1 MSVGARFDSP
11 CFKYFKFSVCE
22 RLCLKGSFLFRL
34 LRLLVA
40 SLLHLRLKKTCIL
53 RRCAGFSV
61 RTASCRNWTRV
72 YWTKQRTGM
81 DWKTGSGD
89 NPASRGPRHHRS
101 PDPPGED
108 GSLKYRRVHLLLF
121 WMNATILNKFSY
133 FSPWFSHNE
142 LTDAQLSLF
151 LIFVFLFSQW
161 LCCCGR
167 AETRRRPRPKALRT
181 HEAAAVPWKLSSS
194 LLGHLE

>member
-1 MSVGARFDSP
+1 M
-11 CFKYFKFSVCE
+11 CE
-22 RLCLKGSFLFRL
+22 WLYLKGSFVFRR

-61 RTASCRNWTRV
+61 RTVSCRNWTAV

-81 DWKTGSGD
+81 DSKTGSGD
-89 NPASRGPRHHRS
+89 NPASRGPQHHRS
-101 PDPPGED
+101 PNPPGEN
-108 GSLKYRRVHLLLF
+108 GSVKYRRVHLLLF
-121 WMNATILNKFSY
+121 WINATILNKFS
-133 FSPWFSHNE
+133 
-142 LTDAQLSLF
+142 AQRSVFILFALYLGFPIMSSRILNFLF
-151 LIFVFLFSQW
+151 LIFVFLFSQR

-181 HEAAAVPWKLSSS
+181 HEAAAVPWKLPSS